1 MFFHNRILKSALL
14 ACLIVLV
21 SSSVSF
27 GAEAVGILE
36 VETGVVK
43 LRRLGTQRL
52 IRNEDGPVPLEGGDN
67 LHSGPKTRAKVFI
80 DEENERVE
88 LYPGTV
94 LTLREVS
101 ERGTFFGMQI
111 GKALFGL
118 VKRLAGRRFQVQT
131 PSAVIGVK
139 GTEFILGTDGVGK
152 TLLLTLEGTVGMVN
166 LEFPSLEVLVGPDQ
180 ASITKSGA
188 PPTPPV
194 EVPPDVRDSIIQD
207 EGLGTFEQVEVEAEA
222 AASNQEEP
230 QAEEEED
237 EQDEEQ
243 SEEQGEEQGEEQSGE
258 EPATDESSETT
269 SESSD
274 EESSDLT
281 AESTTESPA
290 EDLAEVVAAV
300 QEVQE
305 IVETATETLQENC
318 PSPDGCG
325 RLGFGW

>member
-1 MFFHNRILKSALL
+1 MHYHNRILKSALL
-14 ACLIVLV
+14 ACLILLV
-21 SSSVSF
+21 FSSVGF
-27 GAEAVGILE
+27 GAEAVGVLA

-52 IRNEDGPVPLEGGDN
+52 IRNEDGLVPLEAGDN

-80 DEENERVE
+80 DEENQRVE

-101 ERGTFFGMQI
+101 KRGTFFGMQI

-118 VKRLAGRRFQVQT
+118 VKKLADRRFQVQT
-131 PSAVIGVK
+131 PMAVIGVK
-139 GTEFILGTDGVGK
+139 GTEFILGTDGVSK

-166 LEFPSLEVLVGPDQ
+166 LEFPSLEVLVRPDQ
-180 ASITKSGA
+180 ASVTVSGA
-188 PPTPPV
+188 PPTPPI

-207 EGLGTFEQVEVEAEA
+207 EGLETFEQVEVEAEA
-222 AASNQEEP
+222 AASDQEES
-230 QAEEEED
+230 QAEEEE
-237 EQDEEQ
+237 QD
-243 SEEQGEEQGEEQSGE
+243 EEQGEEQGEE

-269 SESSD
+269 SEPSD

-281 AESTTESPA
+281 GDTATETPA
-290 EDLAEVVAAV
+290 EDLTEVVTTV
-300 QEVQE
+300 QEVRE
-305 IVETATETLQENC
+305 VVKTATETLQENC